1 MSLVSTFQL
10 LNLFP
15 MFSSLSAASSAIASQ
30 AHVNAASNVVD
41 PQLDSNQLKDLIHQQ
56 LGMDAH
62 SSLPADVEAFYTMGP
77 DAAAAPTHPSVSTA
91 PTMSMDS
98 ANLFQDL
105 PNYLNK
111 VGGPSDPTAILNAQ
125 VQVTEASLG
134 WQLMGQIAAKSVSGI
149 QSLLNNQ
156 V

>member
-1 MSLVSTFQL
+1 MVSH
-10 LNLFP
+10 
-15 MFSSLSAASSAIASQ
+15 LSAASSAIASQ
-30 AHVNAASNVVD
+30 AHVNAAANVVD

-77 DAAAAPTHPSVSTA
+77 DAVTPTHPPVNTS

-125 VQVTEASLG
+125 VQVTQAALG

>member
-1 MSLVSTFQL
+1 MVST
-10 LNLFP
+10 
-15 MFSSLSAASSAIASQ
+15 LSAASSAIASQ
-30 AHVNAASNVVD
+30 AHQNALTNQID

-56 LGMDAH
+56 LGMDPH
-62 SSLPADVEAFYTMGP
+62 SSLPADVESFYTMGP
-77 DAAAAPTHPSVSTA
+77 DTVAAPHPPVNTA
-91 PTMSMDS
+91 PTMSLDS
-98 ANLFQDL
+98 ANLFNDL
-105 PNYLNK
+105 PRYLSQ

-125 VQVTEASLG
+125 VQVIQASLG